1 MYSLDPDRLHVSRM
15 HLVQWL
21 SSELR
26 LSLGAMSLTFVTGG
40 GWCEW
45 IPAGRRLMTRDVCF
59 LPSLL
64 TFVIEIEANP
74 RLRDGMALE
83 L

>member
-21 SSELR
+21 SLELP
-26 LSLGAMSLTFVTGG
+26 LSLTFVTGG

-45 IPAGRRLMTRDVCF
+45 TPAGRRFMTRDVCF

-74 RLRDGMALE
+74 RLRDGISLE

>member
-21 SSELR
+21 S
-26 LSLGAMSLTFVTGG
+26 GTATVTDLCH
-40 GWCEW
+40 WRW
-45 IPAGRRLMTRDVCF
+45 LVRVDSGRPRFKTRCVCF

-64 TFVIEIEANP
+64 TFVIEIEANH
-74 RLRDGMALE
+74 RLLDGLSLE